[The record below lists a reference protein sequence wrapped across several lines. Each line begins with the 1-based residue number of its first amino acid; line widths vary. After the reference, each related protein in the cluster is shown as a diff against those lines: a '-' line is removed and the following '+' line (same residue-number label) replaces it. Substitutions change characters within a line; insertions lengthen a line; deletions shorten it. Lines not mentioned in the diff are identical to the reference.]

1 MGNMDT
7 AKIYQTSNDMSKD
20 DPKGDDSRVPLYMWY
35 RRSLTY
41 KGVGVIEA
49 LNIIWEGIMRWQRC
63 KLMRYLFG
71 Y

>member
-1 MGNMDT
+1 MGNLDT
-7 AKIYQTSNDMSKD
+7 AKISQTSDETSKD
-20 DPKGDDSRVPLYMWY
+20 DPKGDDSRVPIYMWY

-49 LNIIWEGIMRWQRC
+49 LKIIWEGIMRWQRF
-63 KLMRYLFG
+63 KLMRYFVR